1 MKNVLVTGATGYIG
15 TALVKALLARGIRP
29 AILTRQP
36 IERQD
41 VDVIVAD
48 LADARSLA
56 AIKERAFDT
65 VFHLAT
71 SPDRGRTL
79 ANFAESMI
87 VNAAGTTHL
96 LAAVDDS
103 THVICTS
110 SSQVYGSTPPPQGPR
125 TECRP
130 LTPYGWSKIMVEEAA
145 RIRGGRTSIVRQFN
159 AYGPLQQTTAVI
171 QLFIAAALEGR
182 PLQLATGT
190 ERRDFIYIE
199 DTVGAF
205 LTLGEHGPAGDEPQ
219 LPLLFASGSSVTML
233 ELAGLIVELCGS
245 QSEVLFGA
253 RAAGAVGQLEGEIGD
268 TVARLGWQPRW
279 SLRDGL
285 AATIA
290 AFRGA

>member
-15 TALVKALLARGIRP
+15 SALVRALLARGIRP
-29 AILTRQP
+29 AIVTRQP
-36 IERQD
+36 VERDD
-41 VDVIVAD
+41 VEVIVAD
-48 LADARSLA
+48 LADPKSLEPLR
-56 AIKERAFDT
+56 ERDFDT

-96 LAAVDDS
+96 LSAVNDAA
-103 THVICTS
+103 HVICTS

-159 AYGPLQQTTAVI
+159 AYGPLQQKTAVI

-190 ERRDFIYIE
+190 ERRDFIYID
-199 DTVGAF
+199 DTVDAF
-205 LTLGEHGPAGDEPQ
+205 LTLGDHGAAGDDPQ
-219 LPLLFASGSSVTML
+219 LPLLFASGTSVTML
-233 ELAGLIVELCGS
+233 ELARLIVELCES
-245 QSEVLFGA
+245 NSEVLFGA
-253 RAAGAVGQLEGEIGD
+253 RAAGAVGQLEGDITETIE
-268 TVARLGWQPRW
+268 RLGWKPKW

-290 AFRGA
+290 AFRRA

>member
-15 TALVKALLARGIRP
+15 SALIRALLLRGIRTV
-29 AILTRQP
+29 ILTRQP
-36 IERQD
+36 IERSD
-41 VDVIVAD
+41 VDVLVAD
-48 LADARSLA
+48 LADPSTLVSL
-56 AIKERAFDT
+56 RDRRFDT
-65 VFHLAT
+65 IFHLAT

-87 VNAAGTTHL
+87 VNAAGTTRL
-96 LAAVDDS
+96 LAAVDES
-103 THVICTS
+103 AHVICTS

-159 AYGPLQQTTAVI
+159 AYGPLQQKSAVI

-190 ERRDFIYIE
+190 ERRDFIYID
-199 DTVGAF
+199 DTVEAF
-205 LTLGEHGPAGDEPQ
+205 LTLGEKGPVTAE
-219 LPLLFASGSSVTML
+219 PLLFASGSSVTML
-233 ELAGLIVELCGS
+233 ELARLIVELCGS
-245 QSEVLFGA
+245 SSEILFGA
-253 RAAGAVGQLEGEIGD
+253 RAAGAVGQLEADIGE
-268 TVARLGWQPRW
+268 TVEQLGWSPRW

-285 AATIA
+285 AATVA
-290 AFRGA
+290 AYRAG

>member
-1 MKNVLVTGATGYIG
+1 MQNVLVTGATGYIG
-15 TALVKALLARGIRP
+15 SALVRALLARGVRTT
-29 AILTRQP
+29 ILSRQS
-36 IERQD
+36 IERDD
-41 VDVIVAD
+41 VGTIVAD
-48 LADARSLA
+48 LADPRSLA
-56 AIKERAFDT
+56 PLRERQFDT

-110 SSQVYGSTPPPQGPR
+110 SSQVYGSTPPPQGPH
-125 TECRP
+125 TDCRP

-159 AYGPLQQTTAVI
+159 AYGPGQQKTAVI
-171 QLFIAAALEGR
+171 PLFVAAALDGR

-199 DTVGAF
+199 DTMDAF
-205 LTLGEHGPAGDEPQ
+205 LTLGDSGPAGAD
-219 LPLLFASGSSVTML
+219 PLLFASGTSVTML
-233 ELAGLIVELCGS
+233 ELARLIVELCGS

-253 RAAGAVGQLEGEIGD
+253 RAAGAVGQLEAEISD
-268 TVARLGWQPRW
+268 TVARLGWSPRW
-279 SLRDGL
+279 TLRDGL

-290 AFRGA
+290 TFRGA